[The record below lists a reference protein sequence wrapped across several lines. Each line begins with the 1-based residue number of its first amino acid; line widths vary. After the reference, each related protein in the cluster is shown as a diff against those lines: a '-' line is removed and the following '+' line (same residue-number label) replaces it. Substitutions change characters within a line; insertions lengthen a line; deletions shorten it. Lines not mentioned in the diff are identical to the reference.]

1 MLFATGTF
9 VGVLKANVASGLAEP
24 AGAVIGYLILAPFL
38 TDFSLGFIFAMVA
51 GVMIFLAIDTLLP
64 TAKNSARG
72 HLTVYGLMAG
82 MAVMAT
88 SLVLLRL

>member
-1 MLFATGTF
+1 
-9 VGVLKANVASGLAEP
+9 
-24 AGAVIGYLILAPFL
+24 
-38 TDFSLGFIFAMVA
+38 
-51 GVMIFLAIDTLLP
+51 LLP

-82 MAVMAT
+82 MAVMAA